1 MREYFDDG
9 RAVYP
14 IDYRDKEFI
23 FSIDRSGLGFC
34 QCKTDVT
41 VALQREDKN
50 SLIKA
55 LVFRNRKA
63 TNRMLALEEEFS
75 VDVKLPELLA
85 RLIWES
91 RDEVDLDDQN
101 AGVATDASRK
111 RESEIDEALSIVIE
125 KNYYNNEL

>member
-1 MREYFDDG
+1 MKEYLDDG

-14 IDYRDKEFI
+14 MDYRDKEFI
-23 FSIDRSGLGFC
+23 FSIDRNGLGFC
-34 QCKTDVT
+34 QCKTDVI
-41 VALQREDKN
+41 VAMQREDKN

-55 LVFRNRKA
+55 VIFQNRKA

-75 VDVKLPELLA
+75 VDIKLPESLA

-91 RDEVDLDDQN
+91 WDEVDLDDQN
-101 AGVATDASRK
+101 TGVATDASRK
-111 RESEIDEALSIVIE
+111 RESEIDEALSVVIE